1 MVHYAIISSVR
12 LGKMQRSQGNC
23 FLSPLFQWAGADVPS
38 IERTLALP
46 QRAGAA
52 VALVRSFTA
61 GAHEMSICTIHGKP
75 EVETYHQTRPLH
87 SSMEPAG
94 RGKTTSVAMDNIHY
108 STCCGLHQL
117 GPSSFSSICSG

>member
-1 MVHYAIISSVR
+1 MVHYAIISSVK

-61 GAHEMSICTIHGKP
+61 GAHEMSIPYTEARGGNLSSNSDPCTAVWNQQDEAKP
-75 EVETYHQTRPLH
+75 RLLRWTTYIT
-87 SSMEPAG
+87 
-94 RGKTTSVAMDNIHY
+94 
-108 STCCGLHQL
+108 
-117 GPSSFSSICSG
+117 